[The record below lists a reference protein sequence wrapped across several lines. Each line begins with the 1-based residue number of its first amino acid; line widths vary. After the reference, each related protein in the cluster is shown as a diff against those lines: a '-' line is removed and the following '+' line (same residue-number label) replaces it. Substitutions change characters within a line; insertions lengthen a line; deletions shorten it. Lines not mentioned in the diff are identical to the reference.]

1 MATPANT
8 DYIQR
13 SNVEARIPEDVSSDV
28 IQSLPEASAA
38 LALFPRVTLSSKVRR
53 LPVLSLLPVAYW
65 VDGDIGLK
73 QTTRMAWDKKV
84 IEAEEIA
91 AIVPIPENVIDD
103 EDFDV
108 WAEVKPRLVEAIGAA
123 VDEAIFFGVNS
134 PASFPPD
141 LLAGA
146 TAAGNTYELGTASQ
160 GDGGLAEDLNQ
171 LMALVEDEGFDVNG
185 FVTHRGLKARLRG
198 ARDTT
203 GQKLL
208 DVSTD
213 SIEGAPVKYA
223 MSGLW
228 PTDGSAEMFAGDFS
242 QGILGI
248 RRDITY
254 KMLDQAVIQDG
265 DGTIVYNLPQQDM
278 VALRVTFRL
287 GFQVAN
293 PITRQN
299 PNTPNLDTGV
309 PTAGQRYPFAVL
321 TDETS

>member
-13 SNVEARIPEDVSSDV
+13 SNVEARIPEDVSSEV

-38 LALFPRVTLSSKVRR
+38 LSLFPRVTLSSKVRR

-91 AIVPIPENVIDD
+91 AIVPIPENVLDD

-108 WAEVKPRLVEAIGAA
+108 WAEVRPRLVEAIGAA
-123 VDEAIFFGVNS
+123 VDEAIFFGVNA

-141 LLAGA
+141 LLSGAVAAANTHELGSASAGA
-146 TAAGNTYELGTASQ
+146 
-160 GDGGLAEDLNQ
+160 GGIAEDINQ

-213 SIEGAPVKYA
+213 SIEGAPVRYA

-228 PTDGSAEMFAGDFS
+228 PDDGSAEMFAGDFS

-293 PITRQN
+293 PITRAN
-299 PNTPNLDTGV
+299 PNTPNLTTGV

>member
-1 MATPANT
+1 MANPANT
-8 DYIQR
+8 DYIAR
-13 SNVEARIPEDVSSDV
+13 TGVEARIPEDVSADV

-38 LALFPRVTLSSKVRR
+38 LALFPKVRLSSKVRR

-73 QTTRMAWDKKV
+73 KTTRMAWDKKF

-91 AIVPIPENVIDD
+91 AIVPIPEAVVDD
-103 EDFDV
+103 NDFDV

-123 VDEAIFFGVNS
+123 VDEAVFFGVNA

-141 LLAGA
+141 LLTAA
-146 TAAGNTYELGTASQ
+146 VAAGNTYELGTTGA
-160 GDGGLAEDLNQ
+160 GAGGIAEDLNQ

-208 DVSTD
+208 DVSTG

-228 PTDGSAEMFAGDFS
+228 PDDGTAEMFAGDFS

-248 RRDITY
+248 RQDITY
-254 KMLDQAVIQDG
+254 KMLTEAVIQDG
-265 DGTIVYNLPQQDM
+265 DGNIVYNLPQQDM

-293 PITRQN
+293 PINRQN
-299 PNTPNLDTGV
+299 PDTPNLTTGL
-309 PTAGQRYPFAVL
+309 PTAGQRYPWAVL
-321 TDETS
+321 TDTVS